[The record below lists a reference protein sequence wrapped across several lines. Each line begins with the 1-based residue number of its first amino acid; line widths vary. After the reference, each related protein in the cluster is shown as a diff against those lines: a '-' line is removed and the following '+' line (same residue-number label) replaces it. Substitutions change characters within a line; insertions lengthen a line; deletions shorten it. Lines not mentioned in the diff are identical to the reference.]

1 MTSESETE
9 FRTAA
14 ARLAQVLRHHPP
26 GMNPRAGPESLH
38 ESVRHLADLVDADA
52 EADHLEN
59 AALAV
64 IDIYDRSGLENADAA
79 VIAAMERLRETAAQ
93 LDEST

>member
-1 MTSESETE
+1 MDP
-9 FRTAA
+9 
-14 ARLAQVLRHHPP
+14 QVDLEPL
-26 GMNPRAGPESLH
+26 NEC
-38 ESVRHLADLVDADA
+38 VRHLASLLSADA

-64 IDIYDRSGLENADAA
+64 IDAYERSGVEFADAA
-79 VIAAMERLRETAAQ
+79 VIAAMDRLREAAAE

>member
-1 MTSESETE
+1 MPDSETE
-9 FRTAA
+9 FRAAA
-14 ARLAQVLRHHPP
+14 ARLTQAMRHYPPAADPQVDLEPL
-26 GMNPRAGPESLH
+26 S
-38 ESVRHLADLVDADA
+38 ESVRHLASLLSADA

-64 IDIYDRSGLENADAA
+64 IDAYDRSGVELADAA
-79 VIAAMERLRETAAQ
+79 VIAAMDRLREAAAE